1 MNRNECDMKDNYPPG
16 AANDPRAPYN
26 ERPMLEVDV
35 TAKSVLIK
43 ETVVETSEHHTV
55 VEREI
60 ELDGSYS
67 TIAYEEPEID
77 LRDAFESEQR
87 RPIEII
93 RDCQK
98 ICQELVKVGNIWF
111 AKKYIPKLIDD
122 CEDWEEETFD
132 ISE

>member
-1 MNRNECDMKDNYPPG
+1 MNDNYPPG

-55 VEREI
+55 VERET
-60 ELDGSYS
+60 EPDGSYS
-67 TIAYEEPEID
+67 TIAYEEPETD
-77 LRDAFESEQR
+77 LRDEFQGNHR

-93 RDCQK
+93 RDCEK
-98 ICQELVKVGNIWF
+98 IAKALLTDDKRIFAGIYLPTLV
-111 AKKYIPKLIDD
+111 DD
-122 CEDWEEETFD
+122 CQDWEEETF
-132 ISE
+132 EVNN